1 MPHRDD
7 NTYTSV
13 HTYPQ
18 NVIYYK
24 STERE
29 RLMEDKVPYI
39 KHYESKEYLE
49 KCIAAKMTS
58 NEIANQNRVSYKLVN
73 AWLIKHGLLRNTPE
87 IRLP

>member
-1 MPHRDD
+1 ML
-7 NTYTSV
+7 
-13 HTYPQ
+13 
-18 NVIYYK
+18 YYK

-29 RLMEDKVPYI
+29 SKMEDKIPYV

-49 KCIAAKMTS
+49 TCIAAKMTS
-58 NEIANQNRVSYKLVN
+58 KDIANQNKISYKLVN

>member
-29 RLMEDKVPYI
+29 RPMEDKVPYI

-73 AWLIKHGLLRNTPE
+73 AWLIKHGLLRNTPDV
-87 IRLP
+87 RLP

>member
-1 MPHRDD
+1 ML
-7 NTYTSV
+7 
-13 HTYPQ
+13 
-18 NVIYYK
+18 YYK

-58 NEIANQNRVSYKLVN
+58 KEIANQSKVSYKLIN
-73 AWLIKHGLLRNTPE
+73 YWLIKHGLLRNTSE

>member
-7 NTYTSV
+7 NTHISI

-18 NVIYYK
+18 NVIYLF

-29 RLMEDKVPYI
+29 RLMEEKIPYI

-49 KCIAAKMTS
+49 TCIAAKMTS
-58 NEIANQNRVSYKLVN
+58 KDIARQTKVSYKLVN
-73 AWLIKHGLLRNTPE
+73 YWLIKHGLLRNTPDV
-87 IRLP
+87 RLP

>member
-7 NTYTSV
+7 NTYTSI

-49 KCIAAKMTS
+49 KCIAAQMSSK
-58 NEIANQNRVSYKLVN
+58 EIANQSKVSYKLIN
-73 AWLIKHGLLRNTPE
+73 YWLIKHGLLRNTPE

>member
-1 MPHRDD
+1 MPHRAIR
-7 NTYTSV
+7 TYASL
-13 HTYPQ
+13 HRYPQ
-18 NVIYYK
+18 NMIYYK

-49 KCIAAKMTS
+49 ACIAAKMTS
-58 NEIANQNRVSYKLVN
+58 KDIANQSKVSYKLIN
-73 AWLIKHGLLRNTPE
+73 WWLIKHGLLRNTPE

>member
-1 MPHRDD
+1 ML
-7 NTYTSV
+7 
-13 HTYPQ
+13 
-18 NVIYYK
+18 YYK

-49 KCIAAKMTS
+49 ACIAAKMTS
-58 NEIANQNRVSYKLVN
+58 KEIANQSKVSYKLIN
-73 AWLIKHGLLRNTPE
+73 WWLIKHGLLRNTPE

>member
-7 NTYTSV
+7 NRYTSI

-29 RLMEDKVPYI
+29 SDMEEKVPYI

-49 KCIAAKMTS
+49 ACVAAKMTS
-58 NEIANQNRVSYKLVN
+58 KDIANQNK
-73 AWLIKHGLLRNTPE
+73 I
-87 IRLP
+87 